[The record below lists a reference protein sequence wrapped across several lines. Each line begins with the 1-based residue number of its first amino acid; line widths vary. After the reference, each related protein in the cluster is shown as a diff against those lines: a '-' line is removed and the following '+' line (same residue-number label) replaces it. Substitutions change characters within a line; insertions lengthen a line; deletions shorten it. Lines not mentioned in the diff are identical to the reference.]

1 MSNVNSLENPEKKG
15 AQVEKSSEIKKQ
27 ANVAEVSVSKDIDGD
42 LFTNIEGKNIKVHQ
56 FNLELMHG
64 ILGSMVDELKD
75 KEEDRIENGDDAE
88 SEEDLIEK
96 GKKAKELVEKRNL
109 QIAGYRELS
118 NFFIRILGKDIAQG
132 RNLRSVVVDDE
143 SVNLLA
149 DRFPADFDRE
159 EHKLDRLGDGKPD
172 TSIKTMMILT
182 PADMA
187 DLRVIMQNAGKQ
199 MVDIYGGQG
208 LAFEIN
214 GTKLAFICAD
224 EIEVNDEEIRE
235 EKKETTNS

>member
-1 MSNVNSLENPEKKG
+1 MSNVNPTENPEKKG
-15 AQVEKSSEIKKQ
+15 GQTKELSEVKKQ
-27 ANVAEVSVSKDIDGD
+27 TDVVEIGVSKDIDGD
-42 LFTNIEGKNIKVHQ
+42 LFTNINGKNIKIHQ
-56 FNLELMHG
+56 FSLELMRG
-64 ILGSMVDELKD
+64 ILGSIVDELKD

-96 GKKAKELVEKRNL
+96 GKKAKELVEKRNA

-118 NFFIRILGKDIAQG
+118 NFFIRILGKDIKQG
-132 RNLRSVVVDDE
+132 RSLRSVVVDDE

-149 DRFPADFDRE
+149 DRFPADFDRD

-172 TSIKTMMILT
+172 VSIKTMMILT
-182 PADMA
+182 PGDMA

-199 MVDIYGGQG
+199 TVDIYGGQG
-208 LAFEIN
+208 LVFEIN

-224 EIEVNDEEIRE
+224 EIEINGEEIKE

>member
-1 MSNVNSLENPEKKG
+1 MSNVNPTENPEKKG
-15 AQVEKSSEIKKQ
+15 GQTKELSEVKKQ
-27 ANVAEVSVSKDIDGD
+27 TDVVEIGVSKDIDGD
-42 LFTNIEGKNIKVHQ
+42 LFTNINGKNIKIHQ
-56 FNLELMHG
+56 FSLELMRG
-64 ILGSMVDELKD
+64 ILGSIVDELKD

-96 GKKAKELVEKRNL
+96 GKKAKELVDKRNA
-109 QIAGYRELS
+109 QIAGYREMS
-118 NFFIRILGKDIAQG
+118 NFFIRILGIDIKQG
-132 RNLRSVVVDDE
+132 RSLRSVVVDDE

-149 DRFPADFDRE
+149 DRFPADFDRD

-172 TSIKTMMILT
+172 VSIKTMMILT
-182 PADMA
+182 PGDMA

-199 MVDIYGGQG
+199 TVDIYGGQG
-208 LAFEIN
+208 LVFEIN

-224 EIEVNDEEIRE
+224 EIEINGEEIKE